1 MGIFSIKN
9 TVDFLLKDKLKSP
22 KFTALSKIYSNWEK
36 IVGQKYLNY
45 SYPSKITLDNEQ
57 QHGSLYVVSS
67 NPVASFYLNNNKIY
81 ILEKINTF
89 FGYNAI
95 QQMYIIEKPMEIHTE
110 FIKKEKKELTEE
122 QKDKINSINK
132 GKDDAL
138 SISLRN
144 FVKSFYEN
152 QN

>member
-1 MGIFSIKN
+1 MSTFSIKN
-9 TVDFLLKDKLKSP
+9 SMNFLLKEKLKSP

-57 QHGSLYVVSS
+57 KHGSLYVVSS
-67 NPVASFYLNNNKIY
+67 NPIASFYLNNNKIY
-81 ILEKINTF
+81 VLEKINTF

-95 QQMYIIEKPMEIHTE
+95 QKIYVIENPMEIHTE
-110 FIKKEKKELTEE
+110 FIKIEKKELSEE
-122 QKDKINSINK
+122 QKKYISSINE
-132 GKDDAL
+132 GKDDVF
-138 SISLRN
+138 SVSLRN